1 MKANI
6 LGYNNFH
13 LIAIVWKKS
22 RILNNCFCIMVL
34 YRLSEKD
41 KNKVFGGKYQ
51 MKIQNAFDGSF
62 LSSSKRILINVFNFE
77 MISMSNMF

>member
-6 LGYNNFH
+6 LGYNNIH

-22 RILNNCFCIMVL
+22 RILKNCFCIMVL

-51 MKIQNAFDGSF
+51 MKIQNAFEALKAFWRYANTLKGSSTKKF
-62 LSSSKRILINVFNFE
+62 SIA
-77 MISMSNMF
+77 

>member
-22 RILNNCFCIMVL
+22 RILNHCFCVIVL

-51 MKIQNAFDGSF
+51 MKIQNAFEAHEAF
-62 LSSSKRILINVFNFE
+62 LKKGGLWT
-77 MISMSNMF
+77 SM